1 MFVKPLW
8 LYLRTI
14 SLIPTCHILI
24 TKMRLHAVT
33 AWLTAALA
41 YAGAARPNFVFI
53 LSGEFALFQM
63 RRAYWLMRTIR

>member
-1 MFVKPLW
+1 
-8 LYLRTI
+8 
-14 SLIPTCHILI
+14 
-24 TKMRLHAVT
+24 MRLHAVT

-53 LSGEFALFQM
+53 LTGEFALFQM